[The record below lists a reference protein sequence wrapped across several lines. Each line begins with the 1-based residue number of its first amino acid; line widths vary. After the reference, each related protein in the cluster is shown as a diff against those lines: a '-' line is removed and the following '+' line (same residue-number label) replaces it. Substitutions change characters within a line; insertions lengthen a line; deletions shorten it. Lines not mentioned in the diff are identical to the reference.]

1 MHCVAEQKDTDEDI
15 QSHFITIYLTTAFLR
30 KGIISK
36 NIVVHL

>member
-1 MHCVAEQKDTDEDI
+1 MHRVAEQKDTDEDI
-15 QSHFITIYLTTAFLR
+15 QSHLITIHLTTVFLW